1 MLHYISLIKYEF
13 IELSN
18 VYNKS
23 NKKKDCHILCQAVC
37 EALPHCLLEQTLQRW
52 ATLPWA
58 QFLHR
63 RALPLMLSTSLPILS
78 TGNTVYHLTS
88 RNNAQTKELLGE
100 VMCLL
105 ESKSSKDQRIKL
117 LPCFIEKPDFNLSW
131 LFLYHPEKHLNFSEM
146 YQVHIVL

>member
-1 MLHYISLIKYEF
+1 MSRTNLIKT
-13 IELSN
+13 
-18 VYNKS
+18 
-23 NKKKDCHILCQAVC
+23 DCHLLCQAVC
-37 EALPHCLLEQTLQRW
+37 EALPHCLLEQTLQRG
-52 ATLPWA
+52 ATLPRA
-58 QFLHR
+58 PAMHR
-63 RALPLMLSTSLPILS
+63 RALPLMLSTSLPILL

-88 RNNAQTKELLGE
+88 RNNAQTKELRGE

-105 ESKSSKDQRIKL
+105 ESKSSKDQRIKS